1 MSRAKRLGKLEQAAA
16 ERVRAHDLAAV
27 RIQWVTPD
35 GVAEIPPSSSR
46 PPAMTISLTRSDDAP
61 VPAPEWLDHD
71 TPTVPTERPALRGQR
86 PRQPTEDE
94 RAAAI
99 ETLRERAR
107 RGTFAGELPPSAEE
121 IRADQAR
128 REALQRDAAL
138 IRRMGRPVAAAPLS
152 RRV

>member
-1 MSRAKRLGKLEQAAA
+1 MSRQKRLGRLEQASA
-16 ERVRAHDLAAV
+16 EKVRAHDLAAV
-27 RIQWVTPD
+27 RIQWVTAD
-35 GVAEIPPSSSR
+35 GVVEIPPSSGR

-61 VPAPEWLDHD
+61 VPAPEWLDPD

-107 RGTFAGELPPSAEE
+107 RGMFAGELPPSAEE
-121 IRADQAR
+121 IRADQSR
-128 REALQRDAAL
+128 REALRVA
-138 IRRMGRPVAAAPLS
+138 RRP
-152 RRV
+152 